1 MRHHEYVAL
10 SGTYVHGSSICS
22 VVGKDWISS
31 MISAI
36 GLVAMFKRRGFHYI
50 TCMFCEMNYDYDQYL
65 VLHTEFLCVC
75 ACKGY

>member
-1 MRHHEYVAL
+1 
-10 SGTYVHGSSICS
+10 
-22 VVGKDWISS
+22 

-36 GLVAMFKRRGFHYI
+36 GLVAMFKRRGFYYI

-75 ACKGY
+75 ACKGYWNCILFRSPVGANDEGFSSTYDFLTIYR